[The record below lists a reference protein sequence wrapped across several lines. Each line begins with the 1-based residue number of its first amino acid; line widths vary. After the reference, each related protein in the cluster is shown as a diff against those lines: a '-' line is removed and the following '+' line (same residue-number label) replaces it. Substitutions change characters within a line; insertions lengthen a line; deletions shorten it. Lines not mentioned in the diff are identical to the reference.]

1 MAENVALEL
10 SVFNAARV
18 VCVDDLEE
26 GVDELALD
34 RNLQLGDQVGD
45 FVDGEVAALVEVE
58 VVEDLLEEL
67 RVLTGELPNARLNLA
82 EEVRDGLLGDSGVL
96 LLGNLPGGLH
106 HGDEVLV
113 AGGAHGQ
120 VSVVI
125 VPLGLADSAVVVTA
139 CAIKVVEEV
148 GEDLLTR
155 LTALK
160 ELRVHAHIVDV
171 TNVLDV
177 DDTGAITV
185 HHSESLV
192 DHSLTTRRKLVP
204 KFKFNFS
211 SNQVLRAFLRITL
224 IDSLIW

>member
-1 MAENVALEL
+1 MSALI
-10 SVFNAARV
+10 
-18 VCVDDLEE
+18 
-26 GVDELALD
+26 
-34 RNLQLGDQVGD
+34 QI
-45 FVDGEVAALVEVE
+45 EVI
-58 VVEDLLEEL
+58 EDLLDEGW
-67 RVLTGELPNARLNLA
+67 VASGELEDTVLNFS
-82 EEVRDGLLGDSGVL
+82 EEVGDGLLGDSGVL

-204 KFKFNFS
+204 ES
-211 SNQVLRAFLRITL
+211 AHELLEIDVAITV
-224 IDSLIW
+224 DVVMPH